1 MIKKILTLLTP
12 KERRRAY
19 LLLCMILVMAFLDVV
34 GVASIMPFMA
44 VLGNPGVVETNRWLA
59 WAYQGLGFA
68 DPRTFLFFLGT
79 VVFLALVASIGFKA
93 LTQYALLRF
102 THMRNHSLS
111 CRLFQGYLGRP
122 YAWFLDRHSA
132 DLGKS
137 ILSEVGQV
145 INGVIIPFMQL
156 LAHGIVALFLIAL
169 LVVVDPL
176 LALGISVVLGGAYT
190 VIFLTIRRYLTR
202 IGQDRVAANKERFQ
216 VAQEALGGIKEVKV
230 FGREQAFYSQF
241 VKPSQRFATHQA
253 TNAVLSQLP
262 RFVLEMIA
270 FGGVLLVALYLLRT
284 HGEFQKMLPVL
295 ALYAFA
301 GYRLLPALQQ
311 LYAQVTKL
319 RFTLPAL
326 DILYADI
333 QEFRA
338 NALPSKGPV
347 PAPLRVTQ
355 GITLENII
363 FTYPKA
369 DKPALRN
376 LSLHIPAMSTVGL
389 VGSTGSGKTTTVD
402 LILGLLTPQSGQLLV
417 DGEVTVSPLVGESVS
432 RLVGESVSRLVG
444 ESVNRL
450 VGESV
455 SRSVGES
462 VNRLVGESVSRL
474 DSETVGRSDGQ
485 TVGRS
490 DRLLRW
496 QRTLGYVPQ
505 HIYLADDTVAANIA
519 FGIPAKDID
528 MDAVIRAA
536 TVAELHGFVDKELA
550 KGYQTLVGERGV
562 RLSGGQRQRIGIARA
577 LYHNPQVLI
586 MDEATSALDNV
597 TERLVM
603 QSIRQMKGQRT
614 IILIAHRLTT
624 VQECDVI
631 FLLEQGKVV
640 GQGTFEE
647 LERTN
652 LAFHR
657 MAKGAR

>member
-1 MIKKILTLLTP
+1 MIKKILSLLTP
-12 KERRRAY
+12 PERRRAG
-19 LLLCMILVMAFLDVV
+19 LLLVMILGMAFLDVV

-44 VLGNPGVVETNRWLA
+44 VLGNPGVVETNKWLA

-68 DPRTFLFFLGT
+68 DPRTFLFFLGGA
-79 VVFLALVASIGFKA
+79 VFVALVASIGFKA

-122 YAWFLDRHSA
+122 YTWFLNRHSA

-137 ILSEVGQV
+137 VLSEVGQV
-145 INGVIIPFMQL
+145 INGVVIPAMQL
-156 LAHGIVALFLIAL
+156 LAHGVVALFLIAL
-169 LVVVDPL
+169 LVAVDPL
-176 LALGISVVLGGAYT
+176 LALGITLALGGAY
-190 VIFLTIRRYLTR
+190 VLIYLTIRRYLTR

-241 VKPSQRFATHQA
+241 VKPSQRFAKHQA

-326 DILYADI
+326 DILYNDI

-338 NALPSKGPV
+338 NALPSKGP
-347 PAPLRVTQ
+347 APQPLHVTQ
-355 GITLENII
+355 AVTLENIT

-402 LILGLLTPQSGQLLV
+402 LILGLLNPQSGQLLV
-417 DGEVTVSPLVGESVS
+417 DGEVTVSPLVGESV
-432 RLVGESVSRLVG
+432 
-444 ESVNRL
+444 NRL
-450 VGESV
+450 VGDSV
-455 SRSVGES
+455 SRSVGRS
-462 VNRLVGESVSRL
+462 
-474 DSETVGRSDGQ
+474 VGRSDGQ
-485 TVGRS
+485 SVGRS

-550 KGYQTLVGERGV
+550 NGYQTLVGERGV

-597 TERLVM
+597 TERLIM